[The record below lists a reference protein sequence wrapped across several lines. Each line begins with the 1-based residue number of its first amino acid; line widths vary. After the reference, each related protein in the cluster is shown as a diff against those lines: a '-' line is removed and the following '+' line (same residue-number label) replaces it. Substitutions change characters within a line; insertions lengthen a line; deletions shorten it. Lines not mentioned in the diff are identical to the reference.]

1 MTFALAFLAGV
12 LSILNPCVLPIL
24 PIVVGTAVSE
34 HRLGPLALAAGLLTS
49 FIGMGLFIAT
59 IGFSIGL
66 DAALFGMTGA
76 VLLAAI
82 GMVLMLQPLQ
92 ARFALALGPATG
104 WFDARAGA
112 MTGHGL
118 AGQFGVGA
126 LLGAVWAPCSGPT
139 LGAASLLAS
148 QGRDLGQVAST
159 MLVFGLGASV
169 PLLGLG
175 LASRKVLGRLRE
187 KLLAAGSAGKM
198 VLGLILFTTGIFILT
213 GVEKVLAAKL
223 VQVLPQWLIELS
235 TRY

>member
-1 MTFALAFLAGV
+1 MTLALAFLAGV

-34 HRLGPLALAAGLLTS
+34 HRFGPVALAAGLLTS
-49 FIGMGLFIAT
+49 FIALGLFIAT

-66 DAALFGMTGA
+66 DAALFSMIGA
-76 VLLAAI
+76 GLLTAI
-82 GMVLMLQPLQ
+82 GVVLMLPPLQ
-92 ARFALALGPATG
+92 ARFTLALGPATG
-104 WFDARAGA
+104 WLDARAGT
-112 MTGHGL
+112 MTGQGL

-139 LGAASLLAS
+139 LGAAALLAS

-175 LASRKVLGRLRE
+175 LASRSLLGRWRE
-187 KLLAAGSAGKM
+187 KLLAAGNAGKLA
-198 VLGLILFTTGIFILT
+198 LGLILFTTGILILT
-213 GVEKVLAAKL
+213 GAEKVLAAKL
-223 VQVLPQWLIELS
+223 VQILPQWLIELT

>member
-1 MTFALAFLAGV
+1 MTFALAFLAGL

-24 PIVVGTAVSE
+24 PIVVGTAVAE

-49 FIGMGLFIAT
+49 FIALGLFIAT

-66 DAALFGMTGA
+66 DAALFSMIGA
-76 VLLAAI
+76 GLLAAI
-82 GMVLMLQPLQ
+82 GVVLMLPPLQ

-104 WFDARAGA
+104 WLDARAGT
-112 MTGHGL
+112 MTGQGL

-139 LGAASLLAS
+139 LGAAALLAS

-175 LASRKVLGRLRE
+175 LVSRPLLGRWRE
-187 KLLAAGSAGKM
+187 KLLAAGSAGRM
-198 VLGLILFTTGIFILT
+198 ALGLILFTTGILILT
-213 GVEKVLAAKL
+213 GAEKVLAAKL
-223 VQVLPQWLIELS
+223 VQILPQWLIELT